1 MIRRSLRR
9 IATNNAR
16 RRMLRE
22 SRRHRMVTETR
33 RRPITARDAYI
44 KQIILERTGIED
56 EFGYGDDPE
65 YKKKPKSRYH
75 RQLIVALKQ
84 MLRAGH
90 NRALDVVYDIDN
102 DSVVYQGSIDEE
114 ANVVTLVSP
123 EEVFEDINYRQT
135 GDDTFAKIFAAKI
148 INEIEDTIQEAK
160 DDFEYDEADDDDFD
174 DPY

>member
-9 IATNNAR
+9 IIANNTKR
-16 RRMLRE
+16 KMLKE

-102 DSVVYQGSIDEE
+102 DGVVYQGSIDEE

-148 INEIEDTIQEAK
+148 IDEIEDTIEEAK
-160 DDFEYDEADDDDFD
+160 NDFEYDEADDDDFD